1 MHREPMPIARW
12 WFQGAILT
20 YVVGF
25 TVLGVLAYL
34 VYRDQPPLPTKVIAS
49 DTILFT
55 RDDVLGGMR
64 VFQRY
69 GLMEYGS
76 VYGHGAYLGP
86 DFTAEYL
93 HKTAELLVSRYQQ
106 DPFGPQSARERVAA
120 ELHANTYDRVADTMT
135 WGEARAEAHRTME
148 HYYQSVFRSPKG
160 HGGAQAD
167 WISTPEDVRKLT
179 AFFGWTAWTATAN
192 RPGKPYSYT
201 NNWPPE
207 PLAGNAITA
216 EAITWSVLSIIGLL
230 GGTGLVFYLFGRYD
244 WLGWSEALTP
254 VRLRPI
260 EEVAVTPA
268 QRTVVWFLLVSSLLF
283 LLQVLTGG
291 LIAHYR
297 AEPGAFLGF
306 DLSNMLPFHILR
318 TWHVQLAIFWVV
330 ASYLATGIF
339 IVPIIAGRE
348 RRGQG
353 ALTLV
358 LLLAVALVVFG
369 SLAGEYAGVQG
380 WLGAGLW
387 FWVGHQGWEYLD
399 LGRLWQMLLIL
410 GLCLW
415 VFILRRGLREHL
427 RGHHVGNMPWMYHPG

>member
-1 MHREPMPIARW
+1 MHREPMPISSW

-20 YVVGF
+20 YLVGF

-34 VYRDQPPLPTKVIAS
+34 VYRDQPPLPTKVVAS
-49 DTILFT
+49 DKILFT
-55 RDDVLGGMR
+55 RDDVLGGMN

-93 HKTAELLVSRYQQ
+93 HKTAELLVSRYRQ
-106 DPFGPQSARERVAA
+106 DPLGPQSARERVAA
-120 ELHANTYDRVADTMT
+120 ELHENTYDIVADTLT
-135 WGEARAEAHRTME
+135 WSEARAEAHRILE
-148 HYYQSVFRSPKG
+148 HYYHSVFRSQTG

-167 WISTPEDVRKLT
+167 WIANPEDVRKLT

-192 RPGKPYSYT
+192 RPGTHYSYT

-207 PLAGNAITA
+207 PLADNAITA

-244 WLGWSEALTP
+244 WLGWSDALTP
-254 VRLRPI
+254 VRFRPV
-260 EEVAVTPA
+260 EEVSVTPA

-297 AEPGAFLGF
+297 AEPGAFFGF
-306 DLSNMLPFHILR
+306 DLSHMLPFNILH
-318 TWHVQLAIFWVV
+318 TWHVQLAIFWVS

-339 IVPIIAGRE
+339 IAPLIAGRE

-358 LLLAVALVVFG
+358 LLLTVAIVICG

-380 WLGAGLW
+380 WLGEGLW
-387 FWVGHQGWEYLD
+387 FWVGHQGWE
-399 LGRLWQMLLIL
+399 
-410 GLCLW
+410 
-415 VFILRRGLREHL
+415 
-427 RGHHVGNMPWMYHPG
+427 